1 MEPFMTIGRISE
13 QEKEIISI
21 LIDSSLYLDMDL
33 KERCGL
39 LRLIASSYFDPSAK

>member
-1 MEPFMTIGRISE
+1 MASTLTTGSITE
-13 QEKEIISI
+13 QEKEIVGI

-39 LRLIASSYFDPSAK
+39 LHFIVASYFYPSAK

>member
-1 MEPFMTIGRISE
+1 MTIGSTTE

-33 KERCGL
+33 KERCRL
-39 LRLIASSYFDPSAK
+39 LRFIASSYFDSSAK